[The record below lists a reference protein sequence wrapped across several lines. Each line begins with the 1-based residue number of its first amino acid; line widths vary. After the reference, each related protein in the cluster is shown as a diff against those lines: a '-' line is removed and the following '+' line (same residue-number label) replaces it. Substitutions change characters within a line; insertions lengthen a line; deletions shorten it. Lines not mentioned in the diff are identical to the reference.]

1 MSAEAALSAELASLP
16 AAHGSH
22 PVQFD
27 ERGLVALLRDYF
39 MGGTREAGRAADAFL
54 RGDIAF
60 RTRLLCSLLSDLQA

>member
-27 ERGLVALLRDYF
+27 ERGLVALLRDNF
-39 MGGTREAGRAADAFL
+39 MGGTREAARAADAFL
-54 RGDIAF
+54 RGNIAF
-60 RTRLLCSLLSDLQA
+60 RTCLYCAV